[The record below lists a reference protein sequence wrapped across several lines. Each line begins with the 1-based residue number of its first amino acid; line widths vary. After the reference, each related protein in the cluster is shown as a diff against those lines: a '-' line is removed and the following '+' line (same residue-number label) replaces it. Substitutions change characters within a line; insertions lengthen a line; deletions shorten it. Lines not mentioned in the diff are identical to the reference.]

1 MGLPTVGCTDPMR
14 AADVPASTHRAEV
27 ELGARVQFGENWA
40 RFLRGLTEERI
51 AAAEGSLRDMLGVE
65 RLDNRSFL
73 DIGCG
78 SGLFSLA
85 ARRLGAQ
92 VLSFD
97 FDPQSVACAQLLRD
111 RYFPGDEGWRI
122 CEGSALEESFMAR
135 LGRHDVVY
143 SWGVLHHTGKMHQGL
158 SLAARA
164 VRTGGQAFIAIYN
177 DQGWISR
184 YWTAVKRVYNGSTAG
199 RIAMIALHAPYLFA
213 ARAVFRSIARKGRLE
228 RGMSIWH
235 DMLDWLGGYPFEV
248 AKPEEIFGFFRERGF
263 ALERLRTC
271 GGRMG
276 CNEFVLRRERDVDS
290 P

>member
-1 MGLPTVGCTDPMR
+1 MR
-14 AADVPASTHRAEV
+14 AADLPASTHRSEV
-27 ELGARVQFGENWA
+27 ELGARFEFGENWA
-40 RFLRGLTEERI
+40 RFLRGLTEQRI
-51 AAAEGSLRDMLGVE
+51 AAAERSLRDMLGLE
-65 RLDNRSFL
+65 RLDDRSFL

-97 FDPQSVACAQLLRD
+97 FDPQSVACAQTLHE
-111 RYFPGDEGWRI
+111 RYFPGDERWRI
-122 CEGSALEESFMAR
+122 CEGSALDENFMTR

-143 SWGVLHHTGKMHQGL
+143 SWGVLHHTGKMHVGL

-164 VRTGGQAFIAIYN
+164 VRPGGLAFIAIYN
-177 DQGWISR
+177 DQGWVSR
-184 YWTAVKRVYNGSTAG
+184 YWTAVKRLYNGSVAG
-199 RIAMIALHAPYLFA
+199 RIAMIALHVPYLFA
-213 ARAVFRSIARKGRLE
+213 ARTAFRLIAGKGRLD

-248 AKPEEIFGFFRERGF
+248 ARPEAIFGFFRERGF

-276 CNEFVLRRERDVDS
+276 CNEFVLRRERDVDA

>member
-1 MGLPTVGCTDPMR
+1 MR

-27 ELGARVQFGENWA
+27 ELGARFEFGENWT
-40 RFLRGLTEERI
+40 RFLRGLDEERI
-51 AAAEGSLRDMLGVE
+51 AAAERSLRDMLGVE
-65 RLDNRSFL
+65 RLDGRSFL

-97 FDPQSVACAQLLRD
+97 FDPQSVACAQTLRE
-111 RYFPGDEGWRI
+111 RYFAGDDSWRI
-122 CEGSALEESFMAR
+122 CEGSALDESFMAR

-143 SWGVLHHTGKMHQGL
+143 SWGVLHHTGNMYQGL
-158 SLAARA
+158 SLAAQA
-164 VRTGGQAFIAIYN
+164 VRPGGRAFIAIYN
-177 DQGWISR
+177 DQGWRSC
-184 YWTAVKRVYNGSTAG
+184 YWAAVKRLYNGSAAG
-199 RIAMIALHAPYLFA
+199 RMAMIAWHAPYLFGVRTA
-213 ARAVFRSIARKGRLE
+213 FRLIARKGRLE

-248 AKPEEIFGFFRERGF
+248 AKPEDIFGYFRERGF

-276 CNEFVLRRERDVDS
+276 CNEFVLRRERVSD
-290 P
+290 